1 MYTRLDRGN
10 SSQQQAK
17 QRTQPMIHIHPPM
30 ALTRRRPASLL
41 LLLLAAALLAGRP
54 AAATGKTG
62 NVVVFWGRNKGEG
75 SLREACDTSTYTIAV
90 ISFLDVFGRGKYH
103 LDLSGH
109 DVSAV
114 GADIKYCH
122 SKKFLVFLSIGGF
135 GGQYSLPTAQSA
147 ADVADY
153 LWNAYMLGAR
163 EGVHRPFGDAYVDG
177 IDFFLDGGGRP
188 GPDPYDELARRLWDY
203 NRPFRGRVPV
213 QLTATSSCGDRRV
226 GRALATGLFTRI
238 FVRFFDY
245 PECAANWQQEWDRWT
260 AEQPGAQIYFGLPA
274 SEKTVGYVHPLDLY
288 YDIIPVVQK
297 AANYGGI
304 MVWDR
309 YEDKRTGF
317 SSFVIN
323 WA

>member
-1 MYTRLDRGN
+1 
-10 SSQQQAK
+10 
-17 QRTQPMIHIHPPM
+17 M
-30 ALTRRRPASLL
+30 ALTRRWAASLL
-41 LLLLAAALLAGRP
+41 LLLAATLLAGS

-62 NVVVFWGRNKGEG
+62 NVVVFWGRNKDEG
-75 SLREACDTSTYTIAV
+75 SLREACDTGTYTIAV

-114 GADIKYCH
+114 GADIKYCQ
-122 SKKFLVFLSIGGF
+122 SKKFF
-135 GGQYSLPTAQSA
+135 
-147 ADVADY
+147 D
-153 LWNAYMLGAR
+153 
-163 EGVHRPFGDAYVDG
+163 
-177 IDFFLDGGGRP
+177 
-188 GPDPYDELARRLWDY
+188 DPH
-203 NRPFRGRVPV
+203 
-213 QLTATSSCGDRRV
+213 
-226 GRALATGLFTRI
+226 
-238 FVRFFDY
+238 
-245 PECAANWQQEWDRWT
+245 CAANWQQEWGRWT

>member
-1 MYTRLDRGN
+1 
-10 SSQQQAK
+10 
-17 QRTQPMIHIHPPM
+17 M
-30 ALTRRRPASLL
+30 ALARRRPATLPVFL
-41 LLLLAAALLAGRP
+41 TAFLYAAAFLAGP
-54 AAATGKTG
+54 TTAMGKTG
-62 NVVVFWGRNKGEG
+62 NVFVFWGRNKDEG
-75 SLREACDTSTYTIAV
+75 SLRETCDTGRYTFTTVI
-90 ISFLDVFGRGKYH
+90 ISFLDVFGNGRYH

-114 GADIKYCH
+114 GADIKHCQ
-122 SKKFLVFLSIGGF
+122 STGKLIFLSIGGF
-135 GGQYSLPTAQSA
+135 GGQYSLPTRRSA

-153 LWNAYMLGAR
+153 LWNAYMLGTR
-163 EGVHRPFGDAYVDG
+163 KGVSRPFGDAYVDG
-177 IDFFLDGGGRP
+177 INFFIDGAAGARP
-188 GPDPYDELARRLWDY
+188 ENYDELARRLWDY
-203 NRPFRGRVPV
+203 NKAYRGRTPV
-213 QLTATSSCGDRRV
+213 QLSATPRCGYPDRRV
-226 GRALATGLFTRI
+226 ERALATGLFNRI
-238 FVRFFDY
+238 FVRFFDD
-245 PECAANWQQEWDRWT
+245 PHCAANWQQEWGRWT